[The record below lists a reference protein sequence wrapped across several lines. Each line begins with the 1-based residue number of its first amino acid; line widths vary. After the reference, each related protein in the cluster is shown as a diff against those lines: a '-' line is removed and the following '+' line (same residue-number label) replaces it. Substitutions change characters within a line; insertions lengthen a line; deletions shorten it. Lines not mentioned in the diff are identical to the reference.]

1 MDLLIYVY
9 IFIIGTLIGS
19 FLNVCI
25 YRLPEGKSV
34 VSPPSSCSSCG
45 HRLGFLDLVPI
56 LSYVFNRGRCRY
68 CGAKY
73 SIQYPLIELLNGILY
88 LFVFYKYGFTWIS
101 VMHSITVS
109 VLIVVF
115 LIDLRYKIIPDSI
128 IIFGLLYTTIISII
142 FIDINIMNKIYG
154 FLFGFGLFLLI
165 ALVTNAMG
173 GGDIKLMGFLGL
185 NFGLKG
191 ILFITVS
198 SFVIGAVVSV
208 GLLISK
214 IATRK
219 DFIPFGPF
227 IALAAVIYI
236 FWGEELVNIYFNL
249 IL

>member
-1 MDLLIYVY
+1 MGLLIYVF
-9 IFIIGTLIGS
+9 IFLFGILIGS

-34 VSPPSSCSSCG
+34 VSPPSACSTCG
-45 HRLGFLDLVPI
+45 HRLGFLDLIPI
-56 LSYVFNRGRCRY
+56 FSYVFSGGRCRH

-88 LFVFYKYGFTWIS
+88 LFIFYKYGFTWIS
-101 VMHSITVS
+101 VMHSLTVS
-109 VLIVVF
+109 LLIVVF
-115 LIDLRYKIIPDSI
+115 LIDLRYKIIPDSLV
-128 IIFGLLYTTIISII
+128 IFGLLYTTIISIM
-142 FIDINIMNKIYG
+142 FIDINIMNKIFG

-191 ILFITVS
+191 IIFVTMA
-198 SFVIGAVVSV
+198 SFVIGAVISV

-219 DFIPFGPF
+219 DYIPFGPF
-227 IALAAVIYI
+227 IAVAALIYI
-236 FWGEELVNIYFNL
+236 FWGEELINIYFNL

>member
-34 VSPPSSCSSCG
+34 VSPPSACSSCG
-45 HRLGFLDLVPI
+45 HRLGFLDLIPI
-56 LSYVFNRGRCRY
+56 FSYVFTGGRCRY

-88 LFVFYKYGFTWIS
+88 LFIFYKYGFTWIS
-101 VMHSITVS
+101 VMHSLTVS

-128 IIFGLLYTTIISII
+128 IIFGLLYTTIISIM
-142 FIDINIMNKIYG
+142 FIDINIMNRLYG

-191 ILFITVS
+191 IIFITVS
-198 SFVIGAVVSV
+198 SFVIGAVISV

-219 DFIPFGPF
+219 DYIPFGPF
-227 IALAAVIYI
+227 IAVAALIYI
-236 FWGEELVNIYFNL
+236 FWGEELINIYFNL

>member
-34 VSPPSSCSSCG
+34 VSPPSACSSCG

-236 FWGEELVNIYFNL
+236 FWGEELINIYFNL

>member
-1 MDLLIYVY
+1 MDLLIYVF
-9 IFIIGTLIGS
+9 IFLFGILIGS

-25 YRLPEGKSV
+25 YRLPESKSV
-34 VSPPSSCSSCG
+34 VSPPSACSSCG
-45 HRLGFLDLVPI
+45 HRLGFLDLIPI
-56 LSYVFNRGRCRY
+56 FSYVFNRGRCRH

-88 LFVFYKYGFTWIS
+88 LFIFYKYGFTWIS
-101 VMHSITVS
+101 VMHSLTVS

-115 LIDLRYKIIPDSI
+115 LIDLRYKIIPDSLV
-128 IIFGLLYTTIISII
+128 IFGLLYTTIISIM
-142 FIDINIMNKIYG
+142 FIDINIMNRLYG

-191 ILFITVS
+191 IIFITVS

-214 IATRK
+214 LATRK

-236 FWGEELVNIYFNL
+236 FWGEELINIYFNL

>member
-1 MDLLIYVY
+1 MDLIIYVF
-9 IFIIGTLIGS
+9 IFILGTFIGS

-34 VSPPSSCSSCG
+34 VSPPSACSSCG

-236 FWGEELVNIYFNL
+236 FWGEELINIYFNL

>member
-1 MDLLIYVY
+1 MDLLICVY
-9 IFIIGTLIGS
+9 IFITGTFIGS

-34 VSPPSSCSSCG
+34 VSPPSACSTCG
-45 HRLGFLDLVPI
+45 NRLGFLDLIPV
-56 LSYVFNRGRCRY
+56 LSYVFNKGRCRH

-88 LFVFYKYGFTWIS
+88 LFVFYKYDFTWIS
-101 VMHSITVS
+101 LMHCLTLS
-109 VLIVVF
+109 VLIVIF
-115 LIDLRYKIIPDSI
+115 IIDLRYKIIPDSI
-128 IIFGLLYTTIISII
+128 IIFGLLYTIIISIM
-142 FIDINIMNKIYG
+142 FIDINFFDKIFG

-191 ILFITVS
+191 IIFITVS
-198 SFVIGAVVSV
+198 SFVIGAVISV

-219 DFIPFGPF
+219 DYIPFGPF
-227 IALAAVIYI
+227 IAVAALIYI
-236 FWGEELVNIYFNL
+236 FWGEELINIYFNL

>member
-1 MDLLIYVY
+1 MDILLYIY
-9 IFIIGTLIGS
+9 IFITGTIIGS

-25 YRLPEGKSV
+25 YRLPEGKSL
-34 VSPPSSCSSCG
+34 VSPPSACSTCG
-45 HRLGFLDLVPI
+45 HRLGFLDLIPVFN
-56 LSYVFNRGRCRY
+56 YVFSGGKCRH

-73 SIQYPLIELLNGILY
+73 SAQYPLIELLNGLLY
-88 LFVFYKYGFTWIS
+88 LFVFYKYGFTWIA
-101 VMHSITVS
+101 VMHSLTVS

-128 IIFGLLYTTIISII
+128 IIFGLLYTTIISIM
-142 FIDINIMNKIYG
+142 FIDINFFDKVFG
-154 FLFGFGLFLLI
+154 FGFGFGLFLLI
-165 ALVTNAMG
+165 ALITNAMG

-191 ILFITVS
+191 IIFITVA

-219 DFIPFGPF
+219 DYIPFGPF
-227 IALAAVIYI
+227 IAIAAMIYI
-236 FWGEELVNIYFNL
+236 FWGEEIINMYFNL

>member
-1 MDLLIYVY
+1 MGLLIYVF
-9 IFIIGTLIGS
+9 IFLFGILIGS

-25 YRLPEGKSV
+25 YRLPESKSV
-34 VSPPSSCSSCG
+34 VSPPSACSSCG
-45 HRLGFLDLVPI
+45 HRLGFLDLIPI
-56 LSYVFNRGRCRY
+56 FSYVFNRGRCRH

-88 LFVFYKYGFTWIS
+88 LFIFYKYGFTWIS
-101 VMHSITVS
+101 VMHSLTVS

-115 LIDLRYKIIPDSI
+115 LIDLRYKIIPDSLV
-128 IIFGLLYTTIISII
+128 IFGLLYTTIISIM
-142 FIDINIMNKIYG
+142 FIDINIMNRLYG

-191 ILFITVS
+191 IIFITVS
-198 SFVIGAVVSV
+198 SFVIGAVISV

-219 DFIPFGPF
+219 DYIPFGPF
-227 IALAAVIYI
+227 IAVAALIYI
-236 FWGEELVNIYFNL
+236 FWGEELINIYFNL

>member
-1 MDLLIYVY
+1 MDLIIYVF
-9 IFIIGTLIGS
+9 IFLFGILIGS

-34 VSPPSSCSSCG
+34 VSPPSACSSCG
-45 HRLGFLDLVPI
+45 HRLGFLDLIPI
-56 LSYVFNRGRCRY
+56 FSYVFNRGRCRH

-88 LFVFYKYGFTWIS
+88 LFIFYKYGFTWIS
-101 VMHSITVS
+101 VMHSLTVS

-115 LIDLRYKIIPDSI
+115 LIDLRYKIIPDSLV
-128 IIFGLLYTTIISII
+128 IFGLLYTTIISIM
-142 FIDINIMNKIYG
+142 FIDINIMNRLYG

-191 ILFITVS
+191 IIFITVS

-214 IATRK
+214 LATRK

-227 IALAAVIYI
+227 IAVAAVIYI
-236 FWGEELVNIYFNL
+236 FWGEELINIYFNL

>member
-1 MDLLIYVY
+1 MDLLIYVF
-9 IFIIGTLIGS
+9 IFLFGTFIGS

-34 VSPPSSCSSCG
+34 VSPPSACSSCG
-45 HRLGFLDLVPI
+45 HRLGFLDLIPI
-56 LSYVFNRGRCRY
+56 FSYVFTGGRCRY

-88 LFVFYKYGFTWIS
+88 LFIFYKYGFTWIS
-101 VMHSITVS
+101 VMHSLTVS

-115 LIDLRYKIIPDSI
+115 LIDLRYKIIPDSLV
-128 IIFGLLYTTIISII
+128 IFGLLYTTIISIM
-142 FIDINIMNKIYG
+142 FIDINIMNRLYG

-191 ILFITVS
+191 IIFITVS
-198 SFVIGAVVSV
+198 SFVIGAVISV

-219 DFIPFGPF
+219 DYIPFGPF
-227 IALAAVIYI
+227 IAVAALIYI
-236 FWGEELVNIYFNL
+236 FWGEELINIYFNL

>member
-1 MDLLIYVY
+1 MEIIIYVF
-9 IFIIGTLIGS
+9 IFFIGLFIGS

-34 VSPPSSCSSCG
+34 VSPPSACSTCG
-45 HRLGFLDLVPI
+45 HRLGFLDLIPV
-56 LSYVFNRGRCRY
+56 LSYVFNRGKCRY

-73 SIQYPLIELLNGILY
+73 STQYPFIELLNGILY
-88 LFVFYKYGFTWIS
+88 LFVVYRYGFTWIS
-101 VMHSITVS
+101 VMHCLTLS

-128 IIFGLLYTTIISII
+128 IIFGLLYTTIISIML
-142 FIDINIMNKIYG
+142 IDINIFDKIFG

-165 ALVTNAMG
+165 ALITNAMG

-191 ILFITVS
+191 ILFITLA

-219 DFIPFGPF
+219 DYVPFGPF
-227 IALAAVIYI
+227 IAVSAMIYI
-236 FWGEELVNIYFNL
+236 FWGEYIINVYFNL

>member
-34 VSPPSSCSSCG
+34 VSPPSACSSCG

-88 LFVFYKYGFTWIS
+88 LFIFYKYGFTWIS
-101 VMHSITVS
+101 VMHSLTVS

-128 IIFGLLYTTIISII
+128 IIFGLLYTTIISIM
-142 FIDINIMNKIYG
+142 FIDINIMNRLYG

-191 ILFITVS
+191 IIFITVS
-198 SFVIGAVVSV
+198 SFVIGAVISV

-219 DFIPFGPF
+219 DYIPFGPF
-227 IALAAVIYI
+227 IAVAALIYI
-236 FWGEELVNIYFNL
+236 FWGEELINIYFNL

>member
-1 MDLLIYVY
+1 MDLLIYVF
-9 IFIIGTLIGS
+9 IFLFGTLIGS

-34 VSPPSSCSSCG
+34 VSPPSACSSCG
-45 HRLGFLDLVPI
+45 HRLGFLDLIPI
-56 LSYVFNRGRCRY
+56 FSYVFNRGRCRH

-88 LFVFYKYGFTWIS
+88 LFIFYKYGFTWIS
-101 VMHSITVS
+101 VMHSLTVS

-115 LIDLRYKIIPDSI
+115 LIDLRYKIIPDSLV
-128 IIFGLLYTTIISII
+128 IFGLLYTTIISIM
-142 FIDINIMNKIYG
+142 FIDINIMNRLYG

-191 ILFITVS
+191 IIFITVS
-198 SFVIGAVVSV
+198 SFVIGAVISV

-219 DFIPFGPF
+219 DYIPFGPF
-227 IALAAVIYI
+227 IAVAALIYI
-236 FWGEELVNIYFNL
+236 FWGEELINIYFNL